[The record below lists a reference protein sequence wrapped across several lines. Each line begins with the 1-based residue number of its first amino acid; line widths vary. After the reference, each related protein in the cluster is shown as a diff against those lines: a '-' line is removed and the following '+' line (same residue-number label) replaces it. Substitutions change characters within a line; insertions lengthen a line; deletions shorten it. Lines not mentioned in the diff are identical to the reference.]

1 MTLTSLFSET
11 HDYNRLAMHNNPL
24 MGEGYNLPA
33 FITMSIMQSMVASPK
48 VCLGS
53 VRFAHEKWRLGRA
66 DDGYAG
72 PIAASPKSSLD
83 SVQAALPAGA
93 LAVASMIGTGI
104 EKA

>member
-1 MTLTSLFSET
+1 MTPTPLFSES

-24 MGEGYNLPA
+24 MGERYNLPA
-33 FITMSIMQSMVASPK
+33 FITMSIMQSMVASE
-48 VCLGS
+48 CLPWVS
-53 VRFAHEKWRLGRA
+53 PICPRKWRLARA
-66 DDGYAG
+66 DDGFAG
-72 PIAASPKSSLD
+72 RIAASPKSSLD

>member
-33 FITMSIMQSMVASPK
+33 FITMSIMQAMAASPN

-53 VRFAHEKWRLGRA
+53 VRFVREKWRLGRA
-66 DDGYAG
+66 DDGFADQSRRH
-72 PIAASPKSSLD
+72 PNHLLTAFRQPFR
-83 SVQAALPAGA
+83 PAPWP
-93 LAVASMIGTGI
+93 VASMIGTGI
-104 EKA
+104 